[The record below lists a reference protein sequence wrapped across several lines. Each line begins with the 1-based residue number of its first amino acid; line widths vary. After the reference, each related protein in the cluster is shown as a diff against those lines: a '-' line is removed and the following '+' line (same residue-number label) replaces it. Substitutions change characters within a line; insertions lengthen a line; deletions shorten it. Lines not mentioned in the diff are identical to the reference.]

1 MKKLII
7 LVVALCLTLTGCTKE
22 MPRGFEE
29 GFSEFNQQ
37 GDMHIT
43 VMGNILG
50 RCTLIEFE
58 GDEAILTDCGLSEDF
73 SYIYEYL
80 RRKGIKRLKY
90 IILTSAL
97 EESVGGFD
105 KIMAN
110 FDVSMIFLSEDIS
123 GSPLGE
129 RLVSVAGTYN
139 AGISFV
145 SSGSKIYDFG
155 SWGID
160 VISNEKY
167 VDESEVCSLCLYVA
181 HQNTR
186 VLLEGVTSAEI
197 QAKLATELKGLISCD
212 ALISPGLTKERS
224 GYFAEETN
232 PSYLVLFSLGGEYPE
247 GNVYGHY
254 TDSAILSTTANGTII
269 IKSDGENI
277 SISCER

>member
-1 MKKLII
+1 M
-7 LVVALCLTLTGCTKE
+7 
-22 MPRGFEE
+22 R
-29 GFSEFNQQ
+29 
-37 GDMHIT
+37 IT

-80 RRKGIKRLKY
+80 RRKGINRLKY
-90 IILTSAL
+90 IVLTSAL

-123 GSPLGE
+123 GTPLGE
-129 RLVSVAGTYN
+129 RLVSVAGTYGT
-139 AGISFV
+139 GISFV

-155 SWGID
+155 HWGID

-181 HQNTR
+181 HQNT
-186 VLLEGVTSAEI
+186 
-197 QAKLATELKGLISCD
+197 ELKGLISCD
-212 ALISPGLTKERS
+212 ALISPGLTEQRS
-224 GYFAEETN
+224 RYFAEETN
-232 PSYLVLFSLGGEYPE
+232 PAYLVLYSLGGEFPE

-254 TDSAILSTTANGTII
+254 TDSAILSTTANGTVTL
-269 IKSDGENI
+269 KSDGENI
-277 SISCER
+277 TIRSEK